1 MENVEF
7 FNSYKYLITFY
18 LINTCTFHSV
28 SIAYRSDLLSFRQRG
43 NTRLVA
49 ARYSAAVQTELETF
63 PAPLYNVYRLYFLSF
78 KPSPLRINQA
88 LILRHGKRKIG
99 KEALL
104 IILTKSS
111 TRYFSNNKKLHEYR
125 PVTLMFY

>member
-1 MENVEF
+1 
-7 FNSYKYLITFY
+7 
-18 LINTCTFHSV
+18 
-28 SIAYRSDLLSFRQRG
+28 
-43 NTRLVA
+43 VA

-63 PAPLYNVYRLYFLSF
+63 PAPLYNAYRLYFLSF
-78 KPSPLRINQA
+78 KPSPLRINQV
-88 LILRHGKRKIG
+88 LILRHGKRKIR

-111 TRYFSNNKKLHEYR
+111 TRYFSNNKKLHEYQ